1 MKNLS
6 NLELSSKFSSAYAF
20 QAVNFNRETL
30 QEVEQDLL
38 QRHDLNNIYDLGFFD
53 EARERAAARW
63 ACIRSKSQREEKKT
77 SSAAWKVS
85 VFGGVTEIKPVIL
98 NRPAWAAPDRSGR
111 GVNKF
116 SKKSR
121 RRLLQK
127 MRRVNREKMNLPFF
141 ITLTYHKNYRD
152 PKGSKKHLNRFLMKI
167 RRHCEAAGC
176 ADRFAYV
183 WKMEPQERGAVHFH
197 LAMWI
202 PEPARR
208 YQVRNDKVR
217 EFKGGR
223 LHTYKGKK
231 ALFQLIQRSWAWAHV
246 EIDGIQVN
254 YSDIKYRRKDGST
267 AGITKKMIIPGVD
280 NLLYGTQVRA
290 VDSWAQFM
298 GYISKYIG
306 KETHK
311 ETGEIKG
318 MEDAAARAPWMEY
331 RLSMIGKD
339 PYQWQPLI
347 NYRPPARLK
356 KYPKETGRFWGTSNN
371 LDIEIL
377 AGGMID
383 DKDLHSVKLL
393 ATELNNAN
401 YSEKLKQYDKYL
413 SQLKKNRPKKYKAE
427 RVKAYKYLR
436 KIAGRYEINKEK
448 ISLFKGVQFDVDHKA
463 AERVLKG
470 RAPLRDPGHFFKG

>member
-1 MKNLS
+1 
-6 NLELSSKFSSAYAF
+6 
-20 QAVNFNRETL
+20 
-30 QEVEQDLL
+30 
-38 QRHDLNNIYDLGFFD
+38 
-53 EARERAAARW
+53 
-63 ACIRSKSQREEKKT
+63 
-77 SSAAWKVS
+77 
-85 VFGGVTEIKPVIL
+85 
-98 NRPAWAAPDRSGR
+98 
-111 GVNKF
+111 
-116 SKKSR
+116 
-121 RRLLQK
+121 
-127 MRRVNREKMNLPFF
+127 
-141 ITLTYHKNYRD
+141 
-152 PKGSKKHLNRFLMKI
+152 
-167 RRHCEAAGC
+167 
-176 ADRFAYV
+176 
-183 WKMEPQERGAVHFH
+183 
-197 LAMWI
+197 
-202 PEPARR
+202 
-208 YQVRNDKVR
+208 VRNDKVR
-217 EFKGGR
+217 EFNGGR

-231 ALFQLIQRSWAWAHV
+231 ALFQLIQRSWAFSHLEV
-246 EIDGIQVN
+246 DGIEVN
-254 YSDIKYRRKDGST
+254 YSHIKYRRKDGST

-331 RLSMIGKD
+331 RLSTIGKD

-347 NYRPPARLK
+347 NYRPPARLE

-393 ATELNNAN
+393 ATKLNNEN
-401 YSEKLKQYDKYL
+401 YSEKLKQYEKYL
-413 SQLKKNRPKKYKAE
+413 SQLKKNRPKKYQAE

-470 RAPLRDPGHFFKG
+470 MSPLKDPGHFFKG